1 MLHRSR
7 IALAVLLSVAPFSAE
22 AGKLY
27 DDPTIGPILGIREYA
42 VRLMEQCFDTVE
54 ARPLFM
60 ETAENWKVRNLD
72 DIAVLERAIARVVP
86 TDADWAQVNGY
97 IDPKIK
103 ADISGAE
110 NPVAMC
116 ELAADGLNSGA
127 FDLIDAQPDAMM
139 RLRAAD

>member
-1 MLHRSR
+1 MRLSR
-7 IALAVLLSVAPFSAE
+7 VAFAAIVFAAPLSAE

-72 DIAVLERAIARVVP
+72 DIAVLERAIARVAP
-86 TDADWAQVNGY
+86 SDADWAQVNGY
-97 IDPKIK
+97 INPKIK
-103 ADISGAE
+103 ADISSAE
-110 NPVAMC
+110 NPVTIC
-116 ELAADGLNSGA
+116 ELAAERLNSGA